1 MKILVAPAKKMREE
15 QVLPPQGEPVFL
27 AQAKKLA
34 AYLSGLSYDQLKTL
48 LACGDEI
55 ARLNYRRY
63 QNMDL
68 ERRTSPALFSYEG
81 IQYQYMA
88 PGVFTR
94 EQMEYARQ
102 NLRIVSGLYG
112 LLRPF
117 DGVVPY
123 RLEMQARLK
132 TDFCRNLY
140 EFWGNSLARQ
150 LAQEGAKVVVD
161 LASAEYSRAV
171 LPHLPPEIRRVRPV
185 FGQLIGGKIV
195 EKGVYVKMARGEMVR
210 FLAENQI
217 QTPEGM
223 REFCVLG
230 YRYRQ
235 DLSREGELAFIKP

>member
-1 MKILVAPAKKMREE
+1 
-15 QVLPPQGEPVFL
+15 
-27 AQAKKLA
+27 
-34 AYLSGLSYDQLKTL
+34 
-48 LACGDEI
+48 
-55 ARLNYRRY
+55 
-63 QNMDL
+63 
-68 ERRTSPALFSYEG
+68 
-81 IQYQYMA
+81 MA

-195 EKGVYVKMARGEMVR
+195 EKGSMLKWPGAR
-210 FLAENQI
+210 
-217 QTPEGM
+217 
-223 REFCVLG
+223 
-230 YRYRQ
+230 
-235 DLSREGELAFIKP
+235 LSAFWRRTRSKLPRG